1 MTALSMQSASLSQ
14 GTHPTATESKAI
26 LFDLDGT
33 LLDTAPDL
41 VAAVNDLRK
50 EYDLPPLAFDIA
62 LSMVGKGAH
71 NLIQRALTHE
81 HALTL
86 DETFDMN
93 LAYAHFAEHYHRIN
107 GHATREYAGVSDV
120 LRALHAQ
127 GHRLGIVT
135 NKPTEFTLPLI
146 QQFGW
151 SDLFSSVVCGDTLS
165 VRKPQPEPLYHA
177 LAEMDSTSGSALMV
191 GDSMNDAL
199 AAQAAQCACVILD
212 YGYNEGQPV
221 REALKDW
228 PHVPVY
234 SDFTSALRSF
244 LP

>member
-1 MTALSMQSASLSQ
+1 MSNTEHSTTAGIQ
-14 GTHPTATESKAI
+14 TKAI

-41 VAAVNDLRK
+41 VAAVNALRG
-50 EYDLPPLAFDIA
+50 EYNLPPLSFDIA

-81 HALTL
+81 QPL
-86 DETFDMN
+86 TFDTKI
-93 LAYAHFAEHYHRIN
+93 AYAHFATHYHRIN
-107 GHATREYAGVSDV
+107 GEATREYKGVTEV
-120 LRALHAQ
+120 LLALHAQ
-127 GHRLGIVT
+127 GHRLGVVT

-151 SDLFSSVVCGDTLS
+151 SGLFSCVVCGDTLS
-165 VRKPQPEPLYHA
+165 VRKPQPEPLLHA
-177 LAEMDSTSGSALMV
+177 LSEMNSSVESALMV

-199 AAQAAQCACVILD
+199 AAQAAECACVILD
-212 YGYNEGQPV
+212 YGYNEGQSV
-221 REALKDW
+221 REALRKW
-228 PHVPVY
+228 PHIPVH
-234 SDFTSALRSF
+234 SDFASALHSF

>member
-1 MTALSMQSASLSQ
+1 MAHIEHT
-14 GTHPTATESKAI
+14 PTAHSHTKAI

-41 VAAVNDLRK
+41 VTAVNALRG
-50 EYDLPPLAFDIA
+50 EYHLPPLSFETA

-81 HALTL
+81 QALR
-86 DETFDMN
+86 FDADV
-93 LAYAHFAEHYHRIN
+93 AYAHFAAHYHRIN
-107 GHATREYAGVSDV
+107 GDATCEYKGVSEV
-120 LRALHAQ
+120 LHALYAQ
-127 GHRLGIVT
+127 GYRLGIVT

-151 SDLFSSVVCGDTLS
+151 SNLFSSVVCGDTLS
-165 VRKPQPEPLYHA
+165 VRKPRPEPLFHA
-177 LAEMDSTSGSALMV
+177 LAEMNSTVKSALMV

-199 AAQAAQCACVILD
+199 AAEAAECACVILD

-221 REALKDW
+221 REALKQW
-228 PHVPVY
+228 PHVPVH
-234 SDFTSALRSF
+234 SDFASALRSC
-244 LP
+244 LS